1 MVYGLGFRVYDL
13 GFRVYG
19 GINLQIYMTV
29 AHVGDSVEAVCWD
42 TIWNK
47 IVPLKVVNYVCLE
60 DFKGQDPVKTK
71 FDSQKICG

>member
-1 MVYGLGFRVYDL
+1 MVKGSSWC
-13 GFRVYG
+13 VYG

-60 DFKGQDPVKTK
+60 DFKG
-71 FDSQKICG
+71 